1 MNNGGLETDG
11 QSVDPVSGNEIP
23 LGSSAENVRDDV
35 DAKLSEGEYVMPADV
50 VKFFGVQH
58 FEKLIQK
65 AKAGM
70 EEMQANG
77 RVGGENPEMA
87 NGGYIPGSNMDSI
100 TDRIKASA
108 EADPSAANMLKAKGI
123 FVSQGHPSDQQAR
136 GPEVRGESTPR
147 QYAEGGEVPQS
158 GFNPHAHSMGFS
170 AESGKT
176 GVAPTVSAPQVAAPV
191 CPEGYVWN
199 PETNVCEPVAGEQE
213 VAATSSTGSRNQ
225 QVSKPS
231 VNPNAWMEQFNYS
244 DADELFAQTMAS
256 IGTGTGEA
264 DENGGLLSN
273 LTGLL
278 TGGLAGGVLGK
289 FMGAT
294 TSARAAAN
302 AITLRAMGREDL
314 ASQLEAQNGTYVEQ
328 NGLSMIPESWRDG
341 DQLALN
347 IAEVK
352 GAVLDATP
360 STTSSSSAPVS
371 VSSGTTATTTASTTS
386 SSSDTRTD
394 AARARSI
401 ARANDAI
408 YREAEESNTLTPSVA
423 NGGVSYQTATGTND
437 AGQTVE
443 VSRSTGSTAPVSS
456 PSPQARPEPTPTETI
471 EEKLERG
478 GGFNKGGLVGRP
490 NRKPKARPK
499 AKSLVNKRK

>member
-58 FEKLIQK
+58 FEKLVQK

-77 RVGGENPEMA
+77 RVGGEDPEMA

-136 GPEVRGESTPR
+136 GPEVKGESTPR

-158 GFNPHAHSMGFS
+158 GFNPYAHTPGFS
-170 AESGKT
+170 AQSGKT
-176 GVAPTVSAPQVAAPV
+176 GVAPTASAPQVAAPV

-213 VAATSSTGSRNQ
+213 VSATSSTSFRNQ
-225 QVSKPS
+225 QVAKPA
-231 VNPNAWMEQFNYS
+231 VNPNAWMEQFNYN

-256 IGTGTGEA
+256 IGTGTEET

-302 AITLRAMGREDL
+302 AITLRAMDRGDL
-314 ASQLEAQNGTYVEQ
+314 ADQLEAQNGTYVEQ

-352 GAVLDATP
+352 GAVLDAAP

-371 VSSGTTATTTASTTS
+371 VSSGTTATTTAAPAGGRS
-386 SSSDTRTD
+386 D
-394 AARARSI
+394 AARARSD
-401 ARANDAI
+401 RAAASNVAAHEPI
-408 YREAEESNTLTPSVA
+408 ESTPAPSAPEGLNATSAPTSASRASAMTAVRDSVPDKVAAGLSGSQMNAGTDVGA
-423 NGGVSYQTATGTND
+423 NED
-437 AGQTVE
+437 
-443 VSRSTGSTAPVSS
+443 GSDYVGA
-456 PSPQARPEPTPTETI
+456 
-471 EEKLERG
+471 
-478 GGFNKGGLVGRP
+478 FNKGGLV
-490 NRKPKARPK
+490 
-499 AKSLVNKRK
+499 SKRKTKTKTKGGLGRKQSK

>member
-77 RVGGENPEMA
+77 RVGGEDPEMA

-136 GPEVRGESTPR
+136 GPEVKGESTPR

-158 GFNPHAHSMGFS
+158 GFNPYAHTPGFS
-170 AESGKT
+170 AQT
-176 GVAPTVSAPQVAAPV
+176 GQTGQAPGVAPQVAAPV

-213 VAATSSTGSRNQ
+213 VAAGSSTSSRNQ
-225 QVSKPS
+225 QVAKPA
-231 VNPNAWMEQFNYS
+231 VNPNAWMEQFNYN
-244 DADELFAQTMAS
+244 DADELFAQTMSS
-256 IGTGTGEA
+256 ISTGTEGS

-278 TGGLAGGVLGK
+278 AGGLAGGVLGK

-302 AITLRAMGREDL
+302 AITLRAMDRGDL
-314 ASQLEAQNGTYVEQ
+314 ADQLEAQNGTYVEQ

-341 DQLALN
+341 DQLALS

-352 GAVLDATP
+352 SAVLDAAP
-360 STTSSSSAPVS
+360 STTSSSSAPAS
-371 VSSGTTATTTASTTS
+371 VSSGTTATTTAAPAGGRS
-386 SSSDTRTD
+386 D
-394 AARARSI
+394 AARARSG
-401 ARANDAI
+401 RATTSNVAAHEPI
-408 YREAEESNTLTPSVA
+408 ESAPAPSA
-423 NGGVSYQTATGTND
+423 PEGLNAT
-437 AGQTVE
+437 
-443 VSRSTGSTAPVSS
+443 S
-456 PSPQARPEPTPTETI
+456 TPTSASRAASMTAVRDSVPDKVAAGLSGSQMRAGTDVGANED
-471 EEKLERG
+471 G
-478 GGFNKGGLVGRP
+478 SDYVGAFNKGGLV
-490 NRKPKARPK
+490 
-499 AKSLVNKRK
+499 SKRKTKTKTKGGLGRKQSK